1 MSRYIQIVIVFLL
14 FFLAGC
20 SLNQPTSNQIGKKS
34 FENEDYMILAA
45 LEQQKIGKNKNAM
58 QIYRVLYEKS
68 GKINYLIEATKISFM
83 TNDTEQTKVLLKEA
97 LEIEP
102 KNSELRRVEVGHLV
116 KQAKYKEAEEK
127 VILLLK
133 DEKNTRNLKI
143 AGTIYLQTKSYDL
156 ALKYFE
162 SAYKIDSN
170 ENSLLHIVDIQYNYL
185 DKKDSAIAL
194 LETHIRMQTCEINSC
209 FKLIEIYGKEKNI
222 NGVISTYKKLYSRFK
237 NEEYAKK
244 VVELL
249 VYIKDK
255 NGAIKFL
262 EESGYNQ
269 EMLLDI
275 YVSSRDFKDAYIVAQ
290 RLYKKSSKVD
300 YLGRMAIYE
309 YESNKSKLDE
319 NILKSVSEKFE
330 KVLSKI
336 HDPLYF
342 NYYGYLLIDHD
353 VDIEKGIGL
362 VQEALL
368 KEPNSP
374 FYLDSLAW
382 GYYKLGRCK
391 DAKVIMDKLIKVS
404 NEKELIDHSNKIN
417 SCVKKGKK

>member
-1 MSRYIQIVIVFLL
+1 MSRYIQIVIIFLV
-14 FFLAGC
+14 FFLVGC
-20 SLNQPTSNQIGKKS
+20 SLSQPNTNQVGKKS

-45 LEQQKIGKNKNAM
+45 LDEQKSSNYKSAI

-68 GKINYLIEATKISFM
+68 EKLNYLIEATKISFLS
-83 TNDTEQTKVLLKEA
+83 NNIKQTEQLLQEG
-97 LEIEP
+97 LEQSP
-102 KNSELRRVEVGHLV
+102 KDSELRRIEIGFLV
-116 KQAKYKEAEEK
+116 KQKKNLEAQK
-127 VILLLK
+127 KTLLLLEDDK
-133 DEKNTRNLKI
+133 SVKNLKI
-143 AGTIYLQTKSYDL
+143 AGSIYLQSKSYEL

-162 SAYKIDSN
+162 SAYRVDSD

-185 DKKDSAIAL
+185 NKKDDAIAL
-194 LETHIRMQTCEINSC
+194 LETHIRMQTCEANSC

-249 VYIKDK
+249 IYIKDK
-255 NGAIKFL
+255 NGAIEFL
-262 EESGYNQ
+262 NESGYNQ

-275 YVSSRDFKDAYIVAQ
+275 YVSSRDYKGAYTVAS
-290 RLYKKSSKVD
+290 RLYKKTSKIH

-309 YESNKSKLDE
+309 YESKKGKLD
-319 NILKSVSEKFE
+319 NKILKSVSSKFE
-330 KVLSKI
+330 KVLTKM
-336 HDPLYF
+336 HDPLYY

-353 VDIEKGIGL
+353 IDVKKGIGL

-382 GYYKLGRCK
+382 GFYKLGRCK
-391 DAKVIMDKLIKVS
+391 EAKVIMDKLIKVS
-404 NEKELIDHSNKIN
+404 KEEELIKHSIKIN
-417 SCVKKGKK
+417 RCVKRKKK

>member
-1 MSRYIQIVIVFLL
+1 MSRYIQIVTIFLV
-14 FFLAGC
+14 FFLVGC
-20 SLNQPTSNQIGKKS
+20 STNQPNITQVGSKS
-34 FENEDYMILAA
+34 FENEDYMILSA
-45 LEQQKIGKNKNAM
+45 LEEQQSGNHNNAV

-68 GKINYLIEATKISFM
+68 GKLNYLIEATKISFLS
-83 TNDTEQTKVLLKEA
+83 NNIELTKQMLQVA
-97 LEIEP
+97 LAKVP
-102 KNSELRRVEVGHLV
+102 KNSELRRIEIGFLV
-116 KQAKYKEAEEK
+116 KQKKDSEAQK
-127 VILLLK
+127 KILLLLEDDK
-133 DEKNTRNLKI
+133 SVRNLKI
-143 AGTIYLQTKSYDL
+143 AGSIFLQTKSYEL

-162 SAYKIDSN
+162 SAYRIDSN

-185 DKKDSAIAL
+185 DKKDDAIAL
-194 LETHIRMQTCEINSC
+194 LETHIRMQTCELNSC
-209 FKLIEIYGKEKNI
+209 FKLVEIYGKEKNI

-249 VYIKDK
+249 IYIKDK
-255 NGAIKFL
+255 NGAIRFL

-275 YVSSRDFKDAYIVAQ
+275 YISSRDFKGAYKVAK
-290 RLYKKSSKVD
+290 RLYKKTSKLN

-309 YESNKSKLDE
+309 YESKKDRLNEK
-319 NILKSVSEKFE
+319 ILKSVSDKFE
-330 KVLSKI
+330 QVVTKL
-336 HDPLYF
+336 HDSLYY

-353 VDIEKGIGL
+353 IDVKKGIGF

-368 KEPNSP
+368 KEPKSP

-391 DAKVIMDKLIKVS
+391 EAKVIMDKLIKVS
-404 NEKELIDHSNKIN
+404 KEEELMNHSIKIN
-417 SCVKKGKK
+417 RCVDKK

>member
-1 MSRYIQIVIVFLL
+1 MSRYIQIVTIFLV
-14 FFLAGC
+14 FFLVGC
-20 SLNQPTSNQIGKKS
+20 STSQPNINQVGQKS

-45 LEQQKIGKNKNAM
+45 LEQQKSGNHANAM
-58 QIYRVLYEKS
+58 QIYRALYEKS
-68 GKINYLIEATKISFM
+68 GKLNYLIEATKISFLSK
-83 TNDTEQTKVLLKEA
+83 NVNLTEELLQEA
-97 LEIEP
+97 LNKSP
-102 KNSELRRVEVGHLV
+102 KNSELRRIEIGFLV
-116 KQAKYKEAEEK
+116 QQKENSKAQKKIIE
-127 VILLLK
+127 LLEDDK
-133 DEKNTRNLKI
+133 SVRNLKI
-143 AGTIYLQTKSYDL
+143 AGSIYLQSKSYEL

-162 SAYKIDSN
+162 SAYRISSD

-194 LETHIRMQTCEINSC
+194 LETHIRMQTCEVNSC

-222 NGVISTYKKLYSRFK
+222 NGVISTYKKLYTRFK

-249 VYIKDK
+249 IYIKDK
-255 NGAIKFL
+255 DGAIEFL
-262 EESGYNQ
+262 NKSGYNQ

-275 YVSSRDFKDAYIVAQ
+275 YVSSRDFKGAFVVAQ
-290 RLYKKSSKVD
+290 RLYDKTSKIN

-309 YESNKSKLDE
+309 YESNKDKLD
-319 NILKSVSEKFE
+319 NKILASVSNKFE
-330 KVLSKI
+330 KVVMKL
-336 HDPLYF
+336 HDPLYL

-353 VDIEKGIGL
+353 IDIKKGIGL

-382 GYYKLGRCK
+382 GYYKQGRCK
-391 DAKVIMDKLIKVS
+391 EAKVIMDKLIKVS
-404 NEKELIDHSNKIN
+404 KEKELIDHSVKIN
-417 SCVKKGKK
+417 RCVNKK

>member
-1 MSRYIQIVIVFLL
+1 MSRYIQIVTIFLVF
-14 FFLAGC
+14 FFVGC
-20 SLNQPTSNQIGKKS
+20 SVSQPSSNEVGKKS

-45 LEQQKIGKNKNAM
+45 LEQQKSGNHNNAM
-58 QIYRVLYEKS
+58 QIYRVLYNKS
-68 GKINYLIEATKISFM
+68 DKLNYLIEATKISFLS
-83 TNDTEQTKVLLKEA
+83 NNIELTEQMLQEA
-97 LEIEP
+97 LEKSP
-102 KNSELRRVEVGHLV
+102 KNSELRRIEVGFLV
-116 KQAKYKEAEEK
+116 KQKKDSEAQK
-127 VILLLK
+127 KILLLLEDDK
-133 DEKNTRNLKI
+133 SVRNLKI
-143 AGTIYLQTKSYDL
+143 AGSIYLQTKSYEL

-162 SAYKIDSN
+162 SAYRIDSD

-185 DKKDSAIAL
+185 SKKDAAIAL
-194 LETHIRMQTCEINSC
+194 LETHIRMQTCEANSC

-237 NEEYAKK
+237 NEDYAKK

-275 YVSSRDFKDAYIVAQ
+275 YVSSRDYKGAYVVAK
-290 RLYKKSSKVD
+290 RLYEKTSKIN

-309 YESNKSKLDE
+309 YESKKTKLDSSV
-319 NILKSVSEKFE
+319 LKSVSKKFE
-330 KVLSKI
+330 KVVTKM
-336 HDPLYF
+336 HDPLYY

-353 VDIEKGIGL
+353 MDVKKGIGL

-382 GYYKLGRCK
+382 GFYNLGRCK
-391 DAKVIMDKLIKVS
+391 EAKVIMDKLIKVS
-404 NEKELIDHSNKIN
+404 KEEELIEHSIKIN
-417 SCVKKGKK
+417 RCVKKAKK

>member
-1 MSRYIQIVIVFLL
+1 MSRYIQIVTVFLV
-14 FFLAGC
+14 FFLVGC
-20 SLNQPTSNQIGKKS
+20 STTQPYSNQVGKKS

-45 LEQQKIGKNKNAM
+45 LDEQKSGNHKSAM
-58 QIYRVLYEKS
+58 QIYRILYERS
-68 GKINYLIEATKISFM
+68 GKLNYLIEATKISFLSK
-83 TNDTEQTKVLLKEA
+83 NVELTEQLLQEA
-97 LEIEP
+97 LAKSP
-102 KNSELRRVEVGHLV
+102 KSSELRRIEIGFLIQQ
-116 KQAKYKEAEEK
+116 KKNSQAQNK
-127 VILLLK
+127 ILELLEDDK
-133 DEKNTRNLKI
+133 SVRNLKI
-143 AGTIYLQTKSYDL
+143 AGSIYLQSKSYEL
-156 ALKYFE
+156 SLKYFE
-162 SAYKIDSN
+162 SAYRIDSD
-170 ENSLLHIVDIQYNYL
+170 ENSLLHIIDIQYNYL
-185 DKKDSAIAL
+185 GKKDDAIAL
-194 LETHIRMQTCEINSC
+194 LETHIRMQTCEVNSC

-237 NEEYAKK
+237 NEDYAKK

-275 YVSSRDFKDAYIVAQ
+275 YVSSRDYKGAYTVAT
-290 RLYKKSSKVD
+290 RLYEKTAKIH

-309 YESNKSKLDE
+309 YESKKGELDSK
-319 NILKSVSEKFE
+319 ILKSVSTKFE
-330 KVLSKI
+330 KVVTKM
-336 HDPLYF
+336 HDPLYY

-353 VDIEKGIGL
+353 MDIKKGIEL

-382 GYYKLGRCK
+382 GFYKLGRCK
-391 DAKVIMDKLIKVS
+391 EAKVIMDKLIKVS
-404 NEKELIDHSNKIN
+404 KEEELIEHSIKIN
-417 SCVKKGKK
+417 RCVKGKK